1 MNQLHNTNSV
11 MEWFKAIKNK
21 SKRSFIKFDI
31 IEFYPLVS
39 KEVISKAIEYAVKS
53 IQEKLQN

>member
-39 KEVISKAIEYAVKS
+39 KEVISKAIEYAVTS
-53 IQEKLQN
+53 IQEKL